1 VIQRLSAFFYR
12 VSRGKVALAA
22 TVFFVA
28 FTAIVP
34 PAQARK
40 ALTYTNGAPTPDTSF
55 FYTSHDLH
63 SWAGAYG
70 AVGRSDYVM
79 ARFTFDVVWPL
90 VYTFFLVTVL
100 SWLLGRFL
108 ATDSRW
114 RRVNTVATLPLIFD
128 YAENVSASIVIS
140 RYPAGTPILADV
152 VTVFTMAKWVTLVG
166 TFILIAWVGF
176 ALLVRRWRTTVP
188 KKVGI

>member
-1 VIQRLSAFFYR
+1 VIQRLSESFYR
-12 VSRGKVALAA
+12 VSRGRVALAA
-22 TVFFVA
+22 TVFFVV
-28 FTAIVP
+28 FTSIVL

-40 ALTYTNGAPTPDTSF
+40 AGTYTNGAPTPDTSF

-63 SWAGAYG
+63 SWAQAYG

-90 VYTFFLVTVL
+90 AYTLFLVTVL

-108 ATDSRW
+108 ATDGRW
-114 RRVNTVATLPLIFD
+114 RRVNVIAVLPLMFD
-128 YAENVSASIVIS
+128 YAENVAASVVIS
-140 RYPAGTPILADV
+140 RYPAGTPVLADV

-166 TFILIAWVGF
+166 AFILIAWVGC

-188 KKVGI
+188 KKVGV